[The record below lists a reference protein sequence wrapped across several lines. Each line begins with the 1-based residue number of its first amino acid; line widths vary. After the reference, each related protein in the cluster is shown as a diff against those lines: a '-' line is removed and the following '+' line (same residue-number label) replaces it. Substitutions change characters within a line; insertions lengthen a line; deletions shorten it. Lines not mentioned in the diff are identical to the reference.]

1 MNTPHRLILA
11 SSSPYRRELLT
22 RLGLVFDTE
31 SPNVDETAQPG
42 EKAAELARRLAEL
55 KARTVAAAA
64 PGAVVIGSDQVA
76 ECQGRLLG
84 KPGSE
89 ARALEQLRS
98 MQGAEVVF
106 QTAVAVV
113 QGTECHCAV
122 VPTRVQMR
130 RLDDDQLRRYLLR
143 EAPFDC
149 AGAFKSE
156 ALGIALLDSV
166 RSDDPTALVGLPLI
180 ATIRLLEQCQVS
192 VL

>member
-1 MNTPHRLILA
+1 MKTPHRVILA
-11 SSSPYRRELLT
+11 SSSAYRRQLLA
-22 RLGLVFDTE
+22 RLGLTFETE
-31 SPNVDETAQPG
+31 SPNVDESAQPG
-42 EKAAELARRLAEL
+42 ETAAELARRLAEL
-55 KARTVAAAA
+55 KARTVASAT

-76 ECQGRLLG
+76 ECHGRLLG

-89 ARALEQLRS
+89 ARALEQLRG

-113 QGTECHCAV
+113 HATECHSAV
-122 VPTRVQMR
+122 VPTRVRMR
-130 RLDDDQLRRYLLR
+130 QLTDDQLRRYLHR

-166 RSDDPTALVGLPLI
+166 RSEDPTALVGLPLI
-180 ATIRLLEQCQVS
+180 ATIRLLEQCRVR